1 MEAPTSSSFFLE
13 ETPMTI
19 ETSFDSNYRKVLV
32 AARRARQLQNGS
44 QALVPTRSN
53 KACRIAQDEINA
65 GKISYVKNNEA
76 EVTKPLVEGPAVPIL
91 LSKPSLFPIPPA
103 SAGAGVVLP
112 FKRSA
117 RLPLLCRKSVASPML

>member
-1 MEAPTSSSFFLE
+1 
-13 ETPMTI
+13 MTI

-65 GKISYVKNNEA
+65 GKIAYVKTEA
-76 EVTKPLVEGPAVPIL
+76 EVVKPLVEGPAIPIL
-91 LSKPSLFPIPPA
+91 LS
-103 SAGAGVVLP
+103 
-112 FKRSA
+112 
-117 RLPLLCRKSVASPML
+117 